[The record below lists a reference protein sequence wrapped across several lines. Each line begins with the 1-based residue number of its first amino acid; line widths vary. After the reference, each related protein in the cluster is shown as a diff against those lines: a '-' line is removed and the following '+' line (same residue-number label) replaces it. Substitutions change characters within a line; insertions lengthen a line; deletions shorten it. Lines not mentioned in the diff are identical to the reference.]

1 MGRLLGFASSSAG
14 LQIYGWYNLEAH
26 NGRIVAT
33 NNNSCGSTTRACIY
47 VFN

>member
-1 MGRLLGFASSSAG
+1 MGRLRGLASSSAG
-14 LQIYGWYNLEAH
+14 SQTYGWYNLEAH
-26 NGRIVAT
+26 KGRMVAT